1 MLDYTHKHKEIHLL
15 KQYAILLY
23 TIVYTLIIMNI
34 TPKKAGQRLNQ
45 FIESLDISKAEFSRE
60 TCLNYAHMFRI
71 INGDGDP
78 GFDTCSKI
86 SEAYPQLSMTW
97 LIAGAGEMKNITREE
112 RNDIKRV
119 RAWREENAT
128 DTSAVLS
135 LFKAET
141 SDHKFL
147 SSELRKK
154 RVYDEQIIKRLKGIL
169 LELFIERRELWS
181 HLYNKFKNDYSAEK
195 DTEELTEEEVLDQ
208 MHGSPELKGLDEY
221 ITSFCALRNKSQ
233 SQQIVNEHLNT
244 RK

>member
-1 MLDYTHKHKEIHLL
+1 
-15 KQYAILLY
+15 
-23 TIVYTLIIMNI
+23 MNI
-34 TPKKAGQRLNQ
+34 KPKKAGQRLNQ
-45 FIESLDISKAEFSRE
+45 FIDSLDISKAEFSRE
-60 TCLNYAHMFRI
+60 TGLNYAHMFRI

-86 SEAYPQLSMTW
+86 CEAYPELSITW
-97 LIAGAGEMKNITREE
+97 LIAGRGEMKNITREE

-119 RAWREENAT
+119 RAWRDGNST
-128 DTSAVLS
+128 DTSAVLY
-135 LFKAET
+135 LFNAEY

-147 SSELRKK
+147 SSELREK

-181 HLYNKFKNDYSAEK
+181 DLYNKFKNDYSAEK
-195 DTEELTEEEVLDQ
+195 DTEKLTEEEVLEQ

-221 ITSFCALRNKSQ
+221 IVSFCVLGNKSQ
-233 SQQIVNEHLNT
+233 SQEIIKEHLKT

>member
-1 MLDYTHKHKEIHLL
+1 MEAN
-15 KQYAILLY
+15 QAR
-23 TIVYTLIIMNI
+23 
-34 TPKKAGQRLNQ
+34 AGHRLNQ
-45 FIESLDISKAEFSRE
+45 FIDSLDISKTEFSRE
-60 TCLNYAHMFRI
+60 TGLDYAHMFRI
-71 INGDGDP
+71 TKGNGDP

-86 SEAYPQLSMTW
+86 SEAYPQLSLTW
-97 LIAGAGEMKNITREE
+97 LITGIGEMENITREE
-112 RNDIKRV
+112 KNDIQRIRK
-119 RAWREENAT
+119 WRDENLT
-128 DTSAVLS
+128 DASAVLY
-135 LFKAET
+135 LFKAEY

-181 HLYNKFKNDYSAEK
+181 HLYDKFKNDCSEEK

-221 ITSFCALRNKSQ
+221 IASFCALGNKSQ
-233 SQQIVNEHLNT
+233 SQEIVNEHLKT

>member
-1 MLDYTHKHKEIHLL
+1 MLDYTHKHKEIHVL
-15 KQYAILLY
+15 KQYAIFLY

-60 TCLNYAHMFRI
+60 TGLNYAHMFRI

-154 RVYDEQIIKRLKGIL
+154 RVYDEQIIKKIKGIL
-169 LELFIERRELWS
+169 LELLIERRELWS
-181 HLYNKFKNDYSAEK
+181 DLYNKFKNDYSAEK
-195 DTEELTEEEVLDQ
+195 DTEKLTEEEVLDQ

-221 ITSFCALRNKSQ
+221 IVSFCALRNKSQ
-233 SQQIVNEHLNT
+233 SKEIINEHLKT